1 MEASI
6 SMESL
11 KVEFTVNAP
20 VFDRERMEE
29 YLGLFARM
37 LLVAED
43 ETLVD
48 AKINDSPVHLY

>member
-1 MEASI
+1 
-6 SMESL
+6 MESL
-11 KVEFTVNAP
+11 KVEFTINAP

-43 ETLVD
+43 ETIVD